1 MSLKY
6 EPASEP
12 LRLDARLAALG
23 SFVCRRV
30 QHPDVRTMPFD
41 ISRQL
46 VGVALLGDLW
56 NLKRRNRMMP
66 FDISRRGV
74 QMPPRPDLAQ
84 AETDAKVSSRGFPLL
99 LKLTEVPLLL

>member
-74 QMPPRPDLAQ
+74 QMPQPYTLNPTPYTQHPTPYTLHP
-84 AETDAKVSSRGFPLL
+84 TP
-99 LKLTEVPLLL
+99 